1 MKMTVKVTLQ
11 HEYDKRTYT
20 LKPCYFLP
28 FYERLQGLGVKS
40 MEFLVDDGGVTIVFA
55 DKHAVRTV
63 RLFIDDEGILLCSDE
78 PDEFINTVRPCL
90 MPLIL
95 AVLMS
100 LTPKVIV
107 GDLFEKGGDEND
119 T

>member
-1 MKMTVKVTLQ
+1 MTVKVTLQ
-11 HEYDKRTYT
+11 HEWDKRTYT
-20 LKPCYFLP
+20 LKPHYFLP
-28 FYERLQGLGVKS
+28 FYERLSGLGLKS
-40 MEFLVDDGGVTIVFA
+40 VEFFVDDSGVTIVFA
-55 DKHAVRTV
+55 DRQAVRTV
-63 RLFIDDEGILLCSDE
+63 RLFVDDEGILLCSNE

-90 MPLIL
+90 MPMVL

-100 LTPKVIV
+100 LVPKVFV